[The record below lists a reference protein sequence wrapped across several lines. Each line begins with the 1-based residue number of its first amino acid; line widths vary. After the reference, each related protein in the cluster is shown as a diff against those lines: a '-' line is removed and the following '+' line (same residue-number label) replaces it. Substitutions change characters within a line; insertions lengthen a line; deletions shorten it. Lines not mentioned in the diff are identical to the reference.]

1 VTEHTDR
8 ARGYRHGDA
17 GQAFAVMSAGR
28 YGRNTQPSAAMLA
41 AYEAD
46 PELAARRLD
55 FTASLLD
62 LCTVLLAGLL
72 AGSGG

>member
-1 VTEHTDR
+1 
-8 ARGYRHGDA
+8 
-17 GQAFAVMSAGR
+17 MSAAAVWALAV
-28 YGRNTQPSAAMLA
+28 PSAAMLA

-72 AGSGG
+72 AGSAG